1 MISRRF
7 MEKFNRITYAA
18 VMATVIILAV
28 VLVEFICNV
37 SVFYN

>member
-18 VMATVIILAV
+18 MLVTIVIVSLE
-28 VLVEFICNV
+28 LVWWVIGIFN
-37 SVFYN
+37 